1 MAWSQPSSKS
11 HRLLFWSLAILA
23 VVMVLVV
30 AFALRRFN
38 GEMREGKNVFSQNI
52 PSSSSQNTD
61 ATKIEKKE
69 LSGSISEIIGESDA
83 SEKWVVLSVTTPSA
97 VSVSDS
103 QKAEM
108 KTMRYRFYLGKEIES
123 TKTIHGGEAVTISF
137 AGEPS
142 EEEYVRAQWVKVVK

>member
-38 GEMREGKNVFSQNI
+38 GEMREGKNIASQNI
-52 PSSSSQNTD
+52 PSSQNTD

-83 SEKWVVLSVTTPSA
+83 SEKWVVLSVTAPSA

-108 KTMRYRFYLGKEIES
+108 KTMRYRFYLGKEIGNARD
-123 TKTIHGGEAVTISF
+123 IHGGEAVTISF

-142 EEEYVRAQWVKVVK
+142 ETEYVRAQTMEIVK

>member
-11 HRLLFWSLAILA
+11 HRLLFWSLAVLA

-38 GEMREGKNVFSQNI
+38 GEMREGKNIASQNV
-52 PSSSSQNTD
+52 PSSQNTD
-61 ATKIEKKE
+61 ATRIEKKE

-83 SEKWVVLSVTTPSA
+83 SEKWVALSVTTPSA

-108 KTMRYRFYLGKEIES
+108 KTMRYRFYLGKEIGNARD
-123 TKTIHGGEAVTISF
+123 IHGGEAVIISF

-142 EEEYVRAQWVKVVK
+142 ETEYVLATSVEITK

>member
-11 HRLLFWSLAILA
+11 HRLLFWSLAVLA

-38 GEMREGKNVFSQNI
+38 GEMREGKNISSQNV
-52 PSSSSQNTD
+52 PSSQNTD
-61 ATKIEKKE
+61 ATRIEKKE

-83 SEKWVVLSVTTPSA
+83 SEKWVALSVTTPSA

-108 KTMRYRFYLGKEIES
+108 KTMRYRFYLGKEIGNARD
-123 TKTIHGGEAVTISF
+123 IHGGEAVTISF

-142 EEEYVRAQWVKVVK
+142 ETEYVRAQTMEIVK

>member
-11 HRLLFWSLAILA
+11 HRLLFWSLAVLA

-38 GEMREGKNVFSQNI
+38 GEMREGKNISSQNV
-52 PSSSSQNTD
+52 PSSQNTD
-61 ATKIEKKE
+61 ATRIEKKE
-69 LSGSISEIIGESDA
+69 LSGSISEIIGEPDA
-83 SEKWVVLSVTTPSA
+83 SEKWVVLSVTAPSA

-108 KTMRYRFYLGKEIES
+108 KTMRYRFYLGKEIGNARD
-123 TKTIHGGEAVTISF
+123 IHGGEAVIISF

-142 EEEYVRAQWVKVVK
+142 ETEYVLATSVEITK

>member
-11 HRLLFWSLAILA
+11 HRLLFWSLAVLA

-38 GEMREGKNVFSQNI
+38 GEMREGKNISSQNV
-52 PSSSSQNTD
+52 PSSQNTD
-61 ATKIEKKE
+61 ATRIEKKE

-83 SEKWVVLSVTTPSA
+83 SEKWVALSVTTPSA

-108 KTMRYRFYLGKEIES
+108 KTMRYRFYLGKEIGNARD
-123 TKTIHGGEAVTISF
+123 IHGGDAVIISF

-142 EEEYVRAQWVKVVK
+142 ETEYVLATSVEITK

>member
-38 GEMREGKNVFSQNI
+38 GEMREGKNIASQNV
-52 PSSSSQNTD
+52 PSSQNTD
-61 ATKIEKKE
+61 ATRIEKKE
-69 LSGSISEIIGESDA
+69 LSGSISEIIGEPDA
-83 SEKWVVLSVTTPSA
+83 SEKWVVLSVTAPSA

-108 KTMRYRFYLGKEIES
+108 KTMRYRFYLGKEIGNARD
-123 TKTIHGGEAVTISF
+123 IHGGEAVIISF

-142 EEEYVRAQWVKVVK
+142 ETEYVRAQTMEIVK

>member
-38 GEMREGKNVFSQNI
+38 GEMREGKNIASQNI
-52 PSSSSQNTD
+52 PSSQNTD

-97 VSVSDS
+97 VSVSDL

-108 KTMRYRFYLGKEIES
+108 KTMRYRFYLGKEIGNARD
-123 TKTIHGGEAVTISF
+123 IHGGEAVIISF

-142 EEEYVRAQWVKVVK
+142 ETEYVLATSVEITK

>member
-11 HRLLFWSLAILA
+11 HRLLFWSLAVLA

-38 GEMREGKNVFSQNI
+38 GEMREGKNISSQNV
-52 PSSSSQNTD
+52 PSSLSQNTD
-61 ATKIEKKE
+61 ATRIEKKE
-69 LSGSISEIIGESDA
+69 LSGSISEIIGEPDA
-83 SEKWVVLSVTTPSA
+83 SEKWVVLSVTAPSA

-108 KTMRYRFYLGKEIES
+108 KTMRYRFYLGKEIGNARD
-123 TKTIHGGEAVTISF
+123 IHGGEAVIISF

-142 EEEYVRAQWVKVVK
+142 ETEYVLATSVEITK

>member
-11 HRLLFWSLAILA
+11 HRLLFWSLAVLA

-38 GEMREGKNVFSQNI
+38 GEMREGKNIASQNV
-52 PSSSSQNTD
+52 PSSQNTD
-61 ATKIEKKE
+61 ATRIEKKE
-69 LSGSISEIIGESDA
+69 LSGSISEIIGEPDA
-83 SEKWVVLSVTTPSA
+83 SEKWVVLSVTAPSA

-108 KTMRYRFYLGKEIES
+108 KTMRYRFYLGKEIGNARD
-123 TKTIHGGEAVTISF
+123 IHGGEAVIISF

-142 EEEYVRAQWVKVVK
+142 ETEYVRAQTMEIVK